1 MSKNQL
7 TQNLVSKIETTLNTE
22 LHLAGLY
29 ADIAKDIIDPA
40 LQTFIYSMAGDAYG
54 HFRALAIILALTDS
68 QNIQQTLNIG
78 ENRQPPKLLHK
89 VLEKKNSTIQP
100 YFFVNWGS
108 RKMNKGGVVNDR

>member
-7 TQNLVSKIETTLNTE
+7 TQNLVLKIETTLNTE

-54 HFRALAIILALTDS
+54 HYRALAIILVLR
-68 QNIQQTLNIG
+68 L
-78 ENRQPPKLLHK
+78 KL
-89 VLEKKNSTIQP
+89 
-100 YFFVNWGS
+100 YG
-108 RKMNKGGVVNDR
+108 